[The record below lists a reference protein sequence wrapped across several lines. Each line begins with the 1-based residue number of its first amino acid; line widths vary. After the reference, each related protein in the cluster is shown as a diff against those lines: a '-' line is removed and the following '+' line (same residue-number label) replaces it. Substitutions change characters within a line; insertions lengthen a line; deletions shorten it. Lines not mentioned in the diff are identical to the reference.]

1 MSMNKPSFILVVVD
15 REPDASGLVAKA
27 VALARQTGARIELF
41 LCESEQAYQLAH
53 TYDRERV
60 EEACAEIT
68 RQARAYLRNLRSCAN
83 APDVDITIDA
93 RCESPL
99 YEGIVRKV
107 LRTSPDLVIKAAAG
121 LDSRHHDTPDPNDW
135 QLMRTCPATLL
146 LTRGRAWRTP
156 PRFAAAVDAS
166 EEETVSLPQGVMA
179 AARMLAT
186 VWQARLEVMYGESGA
201 AGEAL
206 PLRTDRLRR
215 LCDATGIAPDR
226 VHILYGQPE
235 QTVLPFAK
243 EQDYDV
249 LILGALTHHPTDS
262 VPLGTLTSQ
271 LLDAL
276 ECDFVLVKPSSYRCP
291 IENRISAETQRG
303 VAPIGPGLRS

>member
-1 MSMNKPSFILVVVD
+1 MNKPRFILVVVD
-15 REPDASGLVAKA
+15 REHDASGLIAKA
-27 VALARQTGARIELF
+27 VTLARQTGGRIELF
-41 LCESEQAYQLAH
+41 LCESEQAYELSHA
-53 TYDRERV
+53 YDREGI

-99 YEGIVRKV
+99 YEGIVREV
-107 LRTSPDLVIKAAAG
+107 LRSTPDLVIKAAAG
-121 LDSRHHDTPDPNDW
+121 SDSQHHDTPDPNDW
-135 QLMRTCPATLL
+135 QLMRTCPAPLL

-166 EEETVSLPQGVMA
+166 EEETVSLPQEVME
-179 AARMLAT
+179 AARTLAT
-186 VWQARLEVMYGESGA
+186 AWQARLEVMYGESGA
-201 AGEAL
+201 PGEAL
-206 PLRTDRLRR
+206 PLRIERLRG
-215 LCDATGIAPDR
+215 LCDANGITPDR
-226 VHILYGQPE
+226 MHILHGQPE

-249 LILGALTHHPTDS
+249 LIVGTLTHHPAHS
-262 VPLGTLTSQ
+262 LPLGSLTSQ

-276 ECDFVLVKPSSYRCP
+276 ECDFVLVKPCSYRCP
-291 IENRISAETQRG
+291 VEDRPSAERH
-303 VAPIGPGLRS
+303 RSWGS

>member
-1 MSMNKPSFILVVVD
+1 MNKPSVILVVVD
-15 REPDASGLVAKA
+15 REHDASGLIAKA
-27 VALARQTGARIELF
+27 VTLARQTGARIELF

-53 TYDRERV
+53 TYDREGL

-68 RQARAYLRNLRSCAN
+68 TQARAYLRDLRACAN

-107 LRTSPDLVIKAAAG
+107 LRSSPDLVIKAAAG
-121 LDSRHHDTPDPNDW
+121 SDFRYHDTPDPNDW

-156 PRFAAAVDAS
+156 PRFAAAIDAS
-166 EEETVSLPQGVMA
+166 EAETTSLPENVMA
-179 AARMLAT
+179 AARTLAT
-186 VWQARLEVMYGESGA
+186 AWQARLEVMYGEGGA
-201 AGEAL
+201 PGEAL
-206 PLRTDRLRR
+206 PLRDERLRR
-215 LCDATGIAPDR
+215 LCDVTGIAPDR
-226 VHILYGQPE
+226 MHILYGQPE

-243 EQDYDV
+243 KQDYDV
-249 LILGALTHHPTDS
+249 LILGALTHHPADS

-271 LLDAL
+271 LLDTL
-276 ECDFVLVKPSSYRCP
+276 ECDFVLVKPPSYRCP
-291 IENRISAETQRG
+291 LENPVSAETQRE
-303 VAPIGPGLRS
+303 VAQEAQN